1 MDMINITDK
10 EVSLEGKVLIASPH
24 LEDPYFSRS
33 IIYICAHDET
43 GTVGVIVN
51 HRLGMLTCRDL
62 LIFQDK
68 KKDLLEGKKFPLL
81 FGGPVNTDML
91 IALSLKDKNSIKE
104 LQEEEDI
111 TIHMDI
117 GKFFKDKV
125 KKKIVTKKFL
135 LVKGVTAWDSHQL
148 EEEIADN
155 CWFVLPATPDIVF
168 SPRGKDKWPDLMK
181 KLGIRKFHELV
192 SYSGTS

>member
-1 MDMINITDK
+1 MDMISLKDK
-10 EVSLEGKVLIASPH
+10 KVSLEGKVLIASPH

-51 HRLGMLTCRDL
+51 HRLGMLTCKDL
-62 LIFQDK
+62 LILKDK
-68 KKDLLEGKKFPLL
+68 KNPLEGKKFPLL

-91 IALSLKDKNSIKE
+91 IALSLEDKTAQLE
-104 LQEEEDI
+104 DDI

-117 GKFFKDKV
+117 GKFFKDKI
-125 KKKIVTKKFL
+125 KKKITSKKFL
-135 LVKGVTAWDSHQL
+135 LVKGVTAWDSQQL

-155 CWFVLPATPDIVF
+155 CWFVLPATPDIIF
-168 SPRGKDKWPDLMK
+168 APRGRDKWPDLMK
-181 KLGIRKFHELV
+181 KLGITKLYELV

>member
-1 MDMINITDK
+1 MIDIKDR

-51 HRLGMLTCRDL
+51 HRLGMLTCKDL
-62 LIFQDK
+62 LIFKDK
-68 KKDLLEGKKFPLL
+68 QNILEGKKFPLL

-91 IALSLKDKNSIKE
+91 IALSMQDRRSIKE
-104 LQEEEDI
+104 ARDEEDI
-111 TIHMDI
+111 TIHMDV
-117 GKFFKDKV
+117 GKFFKDKI
-125 KKKIVTKKFL
+125 KKKIITKKFL
-135 LVKGVTAWDSHQL
+135 LIKGVTAWDSQQL

-155 CWFVLPATPDIVF
+155 CWFVLPATSDIVF
-168 SPRGKDKWPDLMK
+168 APRGKDKWPDLMK
-181 KLGIRKFHELV
+181 QLGIMKLYGLV